1 MFTVTF
7 SALNIL
13 VHAWHFVLISAHHLK
28 YIPWKRITVSK
39 AMKYFKNLVNFCQLT
54 FCRVYTGSY
63 FHLYVKEHLKLFWA
77 SLNILKIKIINL
89 WLFDNWR
96 MMSQWYFKL
105 CFFDSL
111 IVLYNFNNYFCIL
124 KISPLIYLPSA
135 ICKNSICLKYITIF
149 VECVLMGFPR

>member
-1 MFTVTF
+1 MESHNF
-7 SALNIL
+7 IL
-13 VHAWHFVLISAHHLK
+13 LTLCNLFRFLPLFEHEHNFPIVHCYFQCFEHLGTWHFVLISAHHLK

-111 IVLYNFNNYFCIL
+111 IVLYNFNNYF
-124 KISPLIYLPSA
+124 A
-135 ICKNSICLKYITIF
+135 F
-149 VECVLMGFPR
+149 